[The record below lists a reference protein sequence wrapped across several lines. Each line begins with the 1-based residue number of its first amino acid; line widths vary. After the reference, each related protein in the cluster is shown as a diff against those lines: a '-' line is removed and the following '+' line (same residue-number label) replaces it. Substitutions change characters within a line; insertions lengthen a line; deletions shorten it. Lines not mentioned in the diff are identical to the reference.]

1 MTILDKTSKIPLYL
15 QLMEDIIKKIDN
27 NIYNEHDRLP
37 SERELCKMYDT
48 SRITVR
54 QAFQELER
62 EGYIYKLHGKGT
74 FVAPKSYNQK
84 LVNLYSFTNE
94 MRKLG
99 KKPSTKV
106 LSFTDMAI
114 DEHLAKKM
122 GLLPNEEVFKIVRLR
137 LADDEPLL
145 YETTYLPKKI
155 FPKLTATDLVQKPMY
170 DIFQDDYQ
178 VQVTKATEKFSAT
191 LVRQEEAEYLNTR
204 VNLPAMLIKRFA
216 YFHDQLIEYTI
227 SVARGD
233 KFVYTVE
240 LT

>member
-137 LADDEPLL
+137 LADDEL
-145 YETTYLPKKI
+145 
-155 FPKLTATDLVQKPMY
+155 
-170 DIFQDDYQ
+170 
-178 VQVTKATEKFSAT
+178 
-191 LVRQEEAEYLNTR
+191 RQ
-204 VNLPAMLIKRFA
+204 
-216 YFHDQLIEYTI
+216 H
-227 SVARGD
+227 
-233 KFVYTVE
+233 
-240 LT
+240 